1 MYDKRFDN
9 KVRYMNFGILGE
21 AKIAREHV
29 VPAILNAGHTV
40 THVGRRT
47 PGKEALPKI
56 YGSAIET
63 DYESLIN
70 DPSVDA
76 IYNPLPNH
84 LHVPYSI
91 KALKSNKHV
100 LCEKPVALNLDEL
113 TQLENAAKESK
124 AFFYEAFMVRSHP
137 QWHWLQNLDIGQY
150 QSSHFIFS
158 YPQQP
163 AGNVRNLVKYGG
175 GPLFDIGCY
184 AILSGCM
191 LFKGEPKVL
200 SAAAIMCD
208 EYETEKQVD
217 ATLRWPNGETLSFT
231 VSANAA
237 LCQAFTVLGSNGW
250 AKLNV
255 PINPPEK
262 TYAYWSNGGLQK
274 GSKVEFPA
282 CNHYQLMVEE
292 FVSRSES
299 GQESD
304 FLFSRI
310 VTKAI
315 NDIQEITE
323 LTI

>member
-1 MYDKRFDN
+1 
-9 KVRYMNFGILGE
+9 MNFGILGE

-29 VPAILNAGHTV
+29 VPAILNAGHKV
-40 THVGRRT
+40 THVGRRI
-47 PGKEALPKI
+47 PGQVGLPEI
-56 YGSAIET
+56 YGNAIET
-63 DYESLIN
+63 DYETLIN
-70 DPSVDA
+70 EPSVDA

-91 KALKSNKHV
+91 EALKAGKHV
-100 LCEKPVALNLDEL
+100 LCEKPIALNLDEL
-113 TQLENAAKESK
+113 SQLENAAKDSK

-137 QWHWLQNLDIGQY
+137 QWHWLKNLDIGKY

-163 AGNVRNLVKYGG
+163 LGNVRNLIKYGG

-191 LFKGEPKVL
+191 LFEGEPKVL
-200 SAAAIMCD
+200 SAVAIKSE
-208 EYETEKQVD
+208 EYEIEKQVD
-217 ATLRWPNGETLSFT
+217 ATLRWPNGETLSLT

-255 PINPPEK
+255 PVNPPET
-262 TYAYWSNGGLQK
+262 TYAYWSDGGLEK
-274 GSKVEFPA
+274 GTKVEFPP

-292 FVSRSES
+292 FVSQSES
-299 GQESD
+299 GHDSD

-310 VTKAI
+310 ITKAI
-315 NDIQEITE
+315 NDIQKIAG

>member
-1 MYDKRFDN
+1 
-9 KVRYMNFGILGE
+9 MNFGILGE

-29 VPAILNAGHTV
+29 VPAILNAGHKV
-40 THVGRRT
+40 THVGRRI
-47 PGKEALPKI
+47 PGQAALPKI
-56 YGSAIET
+56 YGNAIET
-63 DYESLIN
+63 DYETLIN
-70 DPSVDA
+70 EPSVDA

-91 KALKSNKHV
+91 EALKADKHV

-113 TQLENAAKESK
+113 SQLENAAKDSK

-137 QWHWLQNLDIGQY
+137 QWHWLKNLDIGKY

-163 AGNVRNLVKYGG
+163 LGNVRNLIKYGG

-191 LFKGEPKVL
+191 LFEGEPKVL
-200 SAAAIMCD
+200 SAVAIKSE
-208 EYETEKQVD
+208 EYEIEKQVD
-217 ATLRWPNGETLSFT
+217 ATLRWPNGETLSLT

-255 PINPPEK
+255 PVNPLKQHMP
-262 TYAYWSNGGLQK
+262 TGLMAALKKELKLNFQ
-274 GSKVEFPA
+274 
-282 CNHYQLMVEE
+282 
-292 FVSRSES
+292 R
-299 GQESD
+299 
-304 FLFSRI
+304 
-310 VTKAI
+310 VT
-315 NDIQEITE
+315 T
-323 LTI
+323 TS

>member
-1 MYDKRFDN
+1 
-9 KVRYMNFGILGE
+9 MNFGILGE

-29 VPAILNAGHTV
+29 VPAILNAGHKV
-40 THVGRRT
+40 THVGRRV
-47 PGKEALPKI
+47 PGEKALPKI
-56 YGSAIET
+56 YGNAIET
-63 DYESLIN
+63 DYDNLIS
-70 DPSVDA
+70 DSSVDA

-91 KALKSNKHV
+91 KALKADKHV
-100 LCEKPVALNLDEL
+100 LCEKPVAMNLDEL

-137 QWHWLQNLDIGQY
+137 QWHWLQNLDIGKY

-163 AGNVRNLVKYGG
+163 LGNVRNLVKFGG

-191 LFKGEPKVL
+191 LFEGEPEVL
-200 SAAAIMCD
+200 SAVAVKSE

-237 LCQAFTVLGSNGW
+237 LCQALTVLGSNGW

-255 PINPPEK
+255 PVNPPEI
-262 TYAYWSNGGLQK
+262 TYAYWSKGGLQK
-274 GSKVEFPA
+274 GTKVEFPA
-282 CNHYQLMVEE
+282 CNHYQLMLEE

-299 GQESD
+299 GQDSD

-315 NDIQEITE
+315 NDIQEIAG
-323 LTI
+323 LMI

>member
-100 LCEKPVALNLDEL
+100 LCEKPVALNLNEL
-113 TQLENAAKESK
+113 TQLENAAKEKK